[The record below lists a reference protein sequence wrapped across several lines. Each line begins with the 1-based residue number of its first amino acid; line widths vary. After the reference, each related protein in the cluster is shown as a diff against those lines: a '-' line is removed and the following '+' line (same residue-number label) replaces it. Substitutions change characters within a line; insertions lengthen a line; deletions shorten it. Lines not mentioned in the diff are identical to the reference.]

1 MPFWDGSY
9 EESFFPYICIEKH
22 NKNHLLK
29 KNIRGLELLLS
40 AFTHPFLKQKQNKT
54 KKKSI

>member
-1 MPFWDGSY
+1 MARLLETVAVRIRHLDS
-9 EESFFPYICIEKH
+9 SFTYICIEKH

-40 AFTHPFLKQKQNKT
+40 AFTQPFLK
-54 KKKSI
+54 